1 MYERAKRLSVS
12 RAGIRFAWKRLN
24 ITHKKSLHHPK
35 ACPEKRQLFQNKIA
49 DYKNLCRSII
59 YIDEEAFAHDMPRL
73 YRCFVKGKCCFA
85 VHGWGAI

>member
-1 MYERAKRLSVS
+1 MSEQNGCLLVVLEFVLHGSTL
-12 RAGIRFAWKRLN
+12 ILP
-24 ITHKKSLHHPK
+24 IKKSLHHPK